1 MRKLILIF
9 AVVAAA
15 AIGIAAA
22 FAATNNSKA
31 PNRAAAAPQR
41 AQSAGDRDVAAVLGL
56 TGANKAALA
65 KAQALGR
72 QATAC
77 LLAHGA
83 TQRADGGLADPT
95 EAAYQACIAK
105 IEANEAF
112 LSSPEFAAVLKAAQ
126 PKFDAAEKCY
136 RRISQVPAGT
146 IIHDPEKLPAD
157 VKRRLDAAQTTCFR
171 PDGLPR

>member
-9 AVVAAA
+9 AVAAAA

-22 FAATNNSKA
+22 FAASNDKA
-31 PNRAAAAPQR
+31 PNHATAQPQR
-41 AQSAGDRDVAAVLGL
+41 AQAVGDAEVASVLGL

-65 KAQALGR
+65 KAQALGH

-83 TQRADGGLADPT
+83 TRGPAGGLADPT
-95 EAAYQACIAK
+95 GAATEACIAK

-112 LSSPEFAAVLKAAQ
+112 LDSPEIATVLKAAQ
-126 PKFDAAEKCY
+126 PKFDAAGRCF
-136 RRISQVPAGT
+136 RRISQIPAGT
-146 IIHDPEKLPAD
+146 IIHNPAQLPAD
-157 VKRRLDAAQTTCFR
+157 VKKRLDAAQATCFR